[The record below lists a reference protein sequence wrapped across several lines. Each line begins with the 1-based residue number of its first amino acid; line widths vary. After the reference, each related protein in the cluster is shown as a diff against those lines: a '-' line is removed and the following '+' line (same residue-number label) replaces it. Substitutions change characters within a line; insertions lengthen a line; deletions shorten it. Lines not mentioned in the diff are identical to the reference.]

1 MINVVE
7 FDFTTKK
14 DRVISFEDLKLDCRV
29 GEYYWIN
36 LGKDRIEEFLQV
48 FEKLC
53 PGTPID
59 KDFLSNTSIEVL
71 NLFQNS
77 IHFTI
82 FEPYFIESKLVS
94 KPIQVILGKSF
105 LATIVDGNS
114 KVINNLHITYH
125 NDFVEFSQSPG
136 FLLFEIVDYASS
148 MYQNTFRVFAEEI
161 DRLQIKLFESV
172 NDEIFMRVAN
182 LTQQL
187 LDFRSMLVSAREIIS
202 VLATRKSPFISET
215 TQPFLE
221 RKSTLLARLSDDLST
236 ERAVISDIF
245 NLYMGFVSYKTNNLI
260 NRLTI
265 ISLIFLPITFL
276 VGIYGT
282 NFSYIPELQWKY
294 SYFVFWIL
302 MIVIVALLLW
312 FFKRRKWI

>member
-7 FDFTTKK
+7 FDFTTRK
-14 DRVISFEDLKLDCRV
+14 DRVIPLEEIKMDYRV

-36 LGKDRIEEFLQV
+36 LDKDRIEEFLGI
-48 FEKLC
+48 FEKFC

-59 KDFLSNTSIEVL
+59 KDFLTNTSSEVL
-71 NLFQNS
+71 NLFQS
-77 IHFTI
+77 SLHFKI
-82 FEPYFIESKLVS
+82 IEPIIVEGKLVF
-94 KPIQVILGKSF
+94 KPIQIILGKSF

-114 KVINNLHITYH
+114 RVINNLQMTYH
-125 NDFVEFSQSPG
+125 SDFVEFSKSPG
-136 FLLFEIVDYASS
+136 FLLFDIADYISN
-148 MYQNTFRVFAEEI
+148 MYQNTFRSFEEEI
-161 DRLQIKLFESV
+161 DRLQIKLFENI
-172 NDEIFMRVAN
+172 NDEIFIRVAN
-182 LTQQL
+182 LTHQL
-187 LDFRSMLVSAREIIS
+187 LDFRSALVSAREIIS

-236 ERAVISDIF
+236 ERAVISDTF

-302 MIVIVALLLW
+302 MIVIVAVLLL
-312 FFKRRKWI
+312 FFKRKKWI

>member
-14 DRVISFEDLKLDCRV
+14 DRVIPFEDIKVDCAV

-36 LGKDRIEEFLQV
+36 LENDRIEEFLQV
-48 FEKLC
+48 FEKFC

-59 KDFLSNTSIEVL
+59 KDFLTNTSIEVL
-71 NLFQNS
+71 NLYQNS
-77 IHFTI
+77 IHFTL
-82 FEPYFIESKLVS
+82 FEPFFIDGKFVS
-94 KPIQVILGKSF
+94 RPLQVILGKSF
-105 LATIVDGNS
+105 LATIYDSNS
-114 KVINNLHITYH
+114 RVIDNLNTSYH
-125 NDFVEFSQSPG
+125 NDFVEYSQSPG
-136 FLLFEIVDYASS
+136 FLLFDIVDYASN
-148 MYQNTFRVFAEEI
+148 MYQNTFRAFEEEI
-161 DRLQIKLFESV
+161 DRLQLKLFENI
-172 NDEIFMRVAN
+172 NDEIFIRVAN

-187 LDFRSMLVSAREIIS
+187 LDFRSALVSAREIIS

-221 RKSTLLARLSDDLST
+221 RKTSLLARLSDDLST
-236 ERAVISDIF
+236 ERAVISDTF

-294 SYFVFWIL
+294 SYFVFWLL
-302 MIVIVALLLW
+302 MIVIVALLLL
-312 FFKRRKWI
+312 FFKKKKWI

>member
-14 DRVISFEDLKLDCRV
+14 DRVIPFEDIKIDCAV

-36 LGKDRIEEFLQV
+36 LENDRIEEFLHV
-48 FEKLC
+48 FEKFC
-53 PGTPID
+53 PGSPIN
-59 KDFLSNTSIEVL
+59 KDFLTNTSIEVL

-77 IHFTI
+77 IHFTL
-82 FEPYFIESKLVS
+82 FEPFFVEGKFVS
-94 KPIQVILGKSF
+94 KAIQVILGKSF
-105 LATIVDGNS
+105 LATIYDSNS
-114 KVINNLHITYH
+114 RVINNLNMTYH
-125 NDFVEFSQSPG
+125 SDFVEFSQSPG

-172 NDEIFMRVAN
+172 NDEIFIRVAD
-182 LTQQL
+182 LTRQL
-187 LDFRSMLVSAREIIS
+187 LDFRSILVSARETIS

-221 RKSTLLARLSDDLST
+221 RKSSLLALLSDDLST
-236 ERAVISDIF
+236 ERAVISDTF

-265 ISLIFLPITFL
+265 ISLIFLPISFL

-282 NFSYIPELQWKY
+282 NFSYIPELQWRY

-302 MIVIVALLLW
+302 MIVIVAALLL
-312 FFKRRKWI
+312 FFKKKKWI